1 MLFTKA
7 KGPLDEVDARGAAAG
22 GGGGG
27 GRRDGAEV
35 DAFDALDDEDAVLTV
50 RGFLII
56 REPVAPVNSSVT
68 PTDTSTASVAFFCQ
82 SIFFGGSVVVTFA
95 GGSAL
100 KAEDFPVS
108 S

>member
-7 KGPLDEVDARGAAAG
+7 RGPLDEVDARGAAGVG

-27 GRRDGAEV
+27 GRDGAEV
-35 DAFDALDDEDAVLTV
+35 DALDDEDAVLTV
-50 RGFLII
+50 GGFLII
-56 REPVAPVNSSVT
+56 REPVAPVNRSVT

-82 SIFFGGSVVVTFA
+82 SIFFGGSVVVTLVGA
-95 GGSAL
+95 SAL
-100 KAEDFPVS
+100 SVDDLPVS